1 MAALDGTDVSI
12 LRELVTNGRTTLQ
25 QIGERVGIRRPTV
38 HARVKRLEEEGV
50 IRGYHAEVAPEAIGA
65 GLTALVF
72 VHVSHG
78 KGQDCLTACG
88 KVGDALRKIP
98 EVVEYHTLAG
108 EEDALVKVRAAD
120 VRDLERVV
128 MRQISGLPGVERV
141 RTSVVLS
148 THFERPPAVRDVK
161 ARAARVPRRSQA
173 RT

>member
-1 MAALDGTDVSI
+1 MDDADLAIV
-12 LRELVTNGRTTLQ
+12 RELTADGRATLQ
-25 QIGERVGIRRPTV
+25 EIADTLGMRRPTV
-38 HARVKRLEEEGV
+38 HARLKRLEQDGV
-50 IRGYHAEVAPEAIGA
+50 IRGYHADVAPDTIGA

-72 VHVSHG
+72 VQVSHG

-108 EEDALVKVRAAD
+108 EEDAVVKVRAAD

-148 THFERPPAVRDVK
+148 THFERPPAVRDIK
-161 ARAARVPRRSQA
+161 APAARAPRRSPG